1 MFPDLEFIKT
11 ILNAITYKFRSVQ
24 SNVDAVKLDVD
35 AVKSS
40 VPDWNEP
47 DTTSYSYIK
56 GKPCYDY
63 VEPDCVIYET
73 PSAETSGQGALKLI
87 DLIDGYLIEGE
98 KYKLTVDNV
107 ETIYICNINDSGELY
122 IGDDPSNCDKSI
134 SGYDPKLY
142 NPKLGYDASLYAWTN
157 GLWSSGQSVKLEGAL
172 RRHKKLDSSFYDA
185 VASVNDETGDV
196 QITPKKI
203 GAANAGSLVISDH
216 ILSAIYGTY
225 KGTDCTALYLGG
237 DRYFAKDTLDDTRE
251 VCFSFGPYHTIL
263 AGIKNPIMYHHAA
276 NKGYVDATVAAA
288 RKSIR
293 LYSSTEG
300 STKQFK
306 LTVNDDGVIS
316 ATRVVE

>member
-11 ILNAITYKFRSVQ
+11 ILNTLTSKLRSVQ
-24 SNVDAVKLDVD
+24 SNIDAVRSDVD

-40 VPDWNEP
+40 QPDWNEP

-73 PSAETSGQGALKLI
+73 PSAETSGQGALTLI

-98 KYKLTVDNV
+98 EYKLTVDNT
-107 ETIYICNINDSGELY
+107 ETIYICNVDDSGKLCIGNDSY
-122 IGDDPSNCDKSI
+122 TTS
-134 SGYDPKLY
+134 KLIFQH
-142 NPKLGYDASLYAWTN
+142 PDRTILSAWTS

-172 RRHKKLDSSFYDA
+172 RRYKKLDSSFYDA
-185 VASVNDETGDV
+185 VTSVNDETGDV

-203 GAANAGSLVISDH
+203 GAANAGSRVISDH
-216 ILSAIYGTY
+216 ILYAIYGTY
-225 KGTDCTALYLGG
+225 NDTDCTALYLGG
-237 DRYFAKDTLDDTRE
+237 DRYFAKDTLDDTGE
-251 VCFSFGPYHTIL
+251 DCFSFGPYHTIL